1 LKTARTPHTG
11 KEADKVATSWEHVQI
26 QGQSPVL
33 VERLEEP
40 LHRALAERPG
50 FYRIYV
56 DSVGRVGEVLVSI
69 TGSRGR
75 VPLIFAEDELE
86 PGYVVRVVKDT
97 LAKFGF

>member
-1 LKTARTPHTG
+1 MAIPGDPVR
-11 KEADKVATSWEHVQI
+11 I
-26 QGQSPVL
+26 QGQSTIL
-33 VERLEEP
+33 VKRLEEP

-50 FYRIYV
+50 VYHIHV

-75 VPLIFAEDELE
+75 LPLIFASDELE
-86 PGYVVRVVKDT
+86 PGYVLSVVRDT